1 MEKVWLKSY
10 PAGMPAEI
18 DVNAYDSLI
27 GVLDESVRL
36 YGERTA
42 FICMGKGISYL
53 ELDRKSRDFAAYLQG
68 VLGLKKGD
76 RVVLMMPNVLQY
88 PVCLFGVLRAGC
100 IVVNCNPLYTAAE
113 LEHQINDADAE
124 TIVILENFAHVLQD
138 AMARTP
144 IKHVLTTQLGDLL
157 GTIKGS
163 AVNFVVKYIKK
174 MVPGWTLP
182 GAVSLSSALRKGAD
196 VQRKL
201 VPVSLAHDDIA
212 FLQYT
217 GGTTGGVK
225 GAMLTQRNLVANL
238 LQAKAWI
245 KPYLGNEPQIV
256 VTALPLYHVFALT
269 ANCLTFVALGAANV
283 LITNPRDIAGFVG
296 SLKKYPFTVLTGV
309 NTLFNALLD
318 SPEFAR
324 LDFSHLRITLGGGM
338 AVQKSVAIRWQAT
351 TKVALIEAYGLT
363 ETSPAVSINPLDL
376 AEFNGA
382 IGLPLPSTDIAI
394 RDDAGNDLPLGE
406 VGELCVSGPQVM
418 AGYWRQPEE
427 TAKVM
432 MSDGFLRTGDLAV
445 VDAQGFIR
453 LVDRKKDLIVV
464 SGFKVFPNEVEDV
477 IALHPGVREV
487 AVIGVPDGHSGE
499 AVKAFVVKR
508 DAALTAEAL
517 IAHCRKTL
525 VAYKVPHQIEFRD
538 DLPKSNV
545 GKILRR
551 VMKNQA

>member
-1 MEKVWLKSY
+1 MEKIWLKSY
-10 PAGMPAEI
+10 PAGVPAEI
-18 DVNAYDSLI
+18 DVNAYASLI
-27 GVLDESVRL
+27 DVLDESVRL
-36 YGERTA
+36 YGEHTA
-42 FICMGKGISYL
+42 FICMGKGISYTQ
-53 ELDRKSRDFAAYLQG
+53 LDHMSRDFAAYLQG

-100 IVVNCNPLYTAAE
+100 VVVNCNPLYTATE
-113 LEHQINDADAE
+113 LEHQLKDADAE
-124 TIVILENFAHVLQD
+124 TIVILENFAHVLQE
-138 AMARTP
+138 AIVRTP
-144 IKHVLTTQLGDLL
+144 VKHVLTTQLGDML
-157 GTIKGS
+157 GSVKGV
-163 AVNFVVKYIKK
+163 AINFVVKYIKK
-174 MVPGWTLP
+174 MVPAWTLP
-182 GAVSLSSALRKGAD
+182 GAVSLSVALRKGAD
-196 VQRKL
+196 VRPKL
-201 VPVSLAHDDIA
+201 VSVSLAHDDIA

-217 GGTTGGVK
+217 GGTTGVSK

-245 KPYLGNEPQIV
+245 KPYLGEGSQIV
-256 VTALPLYHVFALT
+256 ITALPLYHVFALT

-283 LITNPRDIAGFVG
+283 LITNPRDIADFV
-296 SLKKYPFTVLTGV
+296 STLAKYKFTALTGV

-318 SPEFAR
+318 SPKFAQ
-324 LDFSHLRITLGGGM
+324 LDFSHLRVALGGGM
-338 AVQKSVAIRWQAT
+338 AVQKAVAMRWQAT

-363 ETSPAVSINPLDL
+363 ETSPAVSINPLNL

-394 RDDAGNDLPLGE
+394 RDDVGNDLPLGE
-406 VGELCVSGPQVM
+406 AGELCVSGPQVM

-432 MSDGFLRTGDLAV
+432 TPDGFLRTGDIAV

-453 LVDRKKDLIVV
+453 IVDRKKDLIVV

-477 IALHPGVREV
+477 LALHPGVREV

-538 DLPKSNV
+538 ELPKSNV

-551 VMKNQA
+551 ALKSQA

>member
-1 MEKVWLKSY
+1 MEKIWLKSY
-10 PAGMPAEI
+10 PAGVPAEI
-18 DVNAYDSLI
+18 DVNAYASLVD
-27 GVLDESVRL
+27 VLDESVRL
-36 YGERTA
+36 YGDHTA
-42 FICMGKGISYL
+42 FICMGKAISYTQ
-53 ELDRKSRDFAAYLQG
+53 LDHMSRDFAAYLQG

-113 LEHQINDADAE
+113 LEYQINDADAE
-124 TIVILENFAHVLQD
+124 TIIILENFAHVLQD
-138 AMARTP
+138 AVSHTS
-144 IKHVLTTQLGDLL
+144 IKHILTTQLGDML
-157 GTIKGS
+157 GPIKG
-163 AVNFVVKYIKK
+163 AVVNFVVKYIKK
-174 MVPGWTLP
+174 MVPAWTLP
-182 GAVSLSSALRKGAD
+182 GAVSLSVALRKGSD
-196 VQRKL
+196 IQPKL
-201 VPVSLAHDDIA
+201 VPVPLAHDDIA

-217 GGTTGGVK
+217 GGTTGVSK

-238 LQAKAWI
+238 LQARAWI
-245 KPYLGNEPQIV
+245 KPYLGDGPQIV
-256 VTALPLYHVFALT
+256 ITALPLYHVFALT

-283 LITNPRDIAGFVG
+283 LITNPRDIAGFVNT
-296 SLKKYPFTVLTGV
+296 LAKYKFTAFTGV
-309 NTLFNALLD
+309 NTLFNALLEHPKF
-318 SPEFAR
+318 SR

-338 AVQKSVAIRWQAT
+338 AVQKAVAMRWKAV
-351 TKVALIEAYGLT
+351 TKVTLIEAYGLT

-376 AEFNGA
+376 AEFNGS

-406 VGELCVSGPQVM
+406 AGELCVSGSQVM

-432 MSDGFLRTGDLAV
+432 MSDGFLRTGDMAV

-453 LVDRKKDLIVV
+453 IVDRKKDLIVV
-464 SGFKVFPNEVEDV
+464 SGFKVFPNEVEDAL
-477 IALHPGVREV
+477 ALHPGVREV

-508 DAALTAEAL
+508 DPALTAEEL
-517 IAHCRKTL
+517 VAHCRKTL
-525 VAYKVPHQIEFRD
+525 VAYKVPHQIEFRSE
-538 DLPKSNV
+538 LPKSNV

-551 VMKNQA
+551 ALKD

>member
-10 PAGMPAEI
+10 PAGVPAEI
-18 DVNAYDSLI
+18 DVNAYASLVD
-27 GVLDESVRL
+27 VLDESVRL
-36 YGERTA
+36 YGDHTA
-42 FICMGKGISYL
+42 FICMGKAISYTQ
-53 ELDRKSRDFAAYLQG
+53 LDRMSRDFAAYLQG
-68 VLGLKKGD
+68 ILGLKKGD
-76 RVVLMMPNVLQY
+76 RVVLMMPNILQY

-113 LEHQINDADAE
+113 LEYQLKDAGADA
-124 TIVILENFAHVLQD
+124 IVILENFAHVLQE
-138 AMARTP
+138 AIVRIP
-144 IKHVLTTQLGDLL
+144 VKHILTTQLGDML
-157 GTIKGS
+157 GPIKG
-163 AVNFVVKYIKK
+163 AVVNFVGKYIKK
-174 MVPGWTLP
+174 MVPAWTLP
-182 GAVSLSSALRKGAD
+182 GAVSLSVALRKGA
-196 VQRKL
+196 VIRPKL
-201 VPVSLAHDDIA
+201 TSVKLAHDDIA

-217 GGTTGGVK
+217 GGTTGVSK

-245 KPYLGNEPQIV
+245 TPFLGGERQIV
-256 VTALPLYHVFALT
+256 ITALPLYHVFALT

-283 LITNPRDIAGFVG
+283 LITNPRDIAGFVNT
-296 SLKKYPFTVLTGV
+296 LAKYKFTAFTGV
-309 NTLFNALLD
+309 NTLFNALLEHPKF
-318 SPEFAR
+318 SR

-338 AVQKSVAIRWQAT
+338 AVQKAVAMRWKAV
-351 TKVALIEAYGLT
+351 TKVTLIEAYGLT

-376 AEFNGA
+376 AEFNGS

-406 VGELCVSGPQVM
+406 AGELCVSGPQVM

-432 MSDGFLRTGDLAV
+432 MSDGFLRTGDMAV

-453 LVDRKKDLIVV
+453 IVDRKKDLIVV
-464 SGFKVFPNEVEDV
+464 SGFKVFPNEVEDAL
-477 IALHPGVREV
+477 ALHPGVREV

-508 DAALTAEAL
+508 DPALMAEEL
-517 IAHCRKTL
+517 VAHCRKTL
-525 VAYKVPHQIEFRD
+525 VAYKVPHQIEFRSE
-538 DLPKSNV
+538 LPKSNV

-551 VMKNQA
+551 ALKD

>member
-1 MEKVWLKSY
+1 MERIWLKSY
-10 PAGMPAEI
+10 PAGVPAEI
-18 DVNAYDSLI
+18 DANAYASLI
-27 GVLDESVRL
+27 DVLDESVRL
-36 YGERTA
+36 YGQRTA
-42 FICMGKGISYL
+42 FICMGKGISYTQ
-53 ELDRKSRDFAAYLQG
+53 LDRMSRDFAAYLQG

-100 IVVNCNPLYTAAE
+100 VVVNCNPLYTAAE
-113 LEHQINDADAE
+113 LGHQLKDADAQ

-138 AMARTP
+138 AVARTP
-144 IKHVLTTQLGDLL
+144 VKHILTTQLGDLL
-157 GTIKGS
+157 GPIKGWAINF
-163 AVNFVVKYIKK
+163 AVKHIKK
-174 MVPGWTLP
+174 MVPAWTLP
-182 GAVSLSSALRKGAD
+182 GAVSLPAALRKGAD
-196 VQRKL
+196 VQPAP
-201 VPVSLAHDDIA
+201 VPVPLAHGDIA

-217 GGTTGGVK
+217 GGTTGVSK

-245 KPYLGNEPQIV
+245 KPYLGEGPQIV
-256 VTALPLYHVFALT
+256 ITALPLYHVFALT

-283 LITNPRDIAGFVG
+283 LITNPRDIAGFVDT
-296 SLKKYPFTVLTGV
+296 LAKYKFTALTGV

-318 SPEFAR
+318 SPKFAQ
-324 LDFSHLRITLGGGM
+324 LDFSHLRIALGGGM
-338 AVQKSVAIRWQAT
+338 AVQKSVAVRWQAT
-351 TKVALIEAYGLT
+351 TRVALIEAYGLT
-363 ETSPAVSINPLDL
+363 ETSPAVSINPLNL
-376 AEFNGA
+376 AEFNGS

-406 VGELCVSGPQVM
+406 AGELCVSGPQVM

-432 MSDGFLRTGDLAV
+432 MPDGFLRTGDIAM
-445 VDAQGFIR
+445 VDAKGFVRI
-453 LVDRKKDLIVV
+453 VDRKKDLIVV

-477 IALHPGVREV
+477 LALHPGVREV

-508 DAALTAEAL
+508 DAALTAEEL
-517 IAHCRKTL
+517 ISHCRKTL
-525 VAYKVPHQIEFRD
+525 VAYKVPHQIEFRSE
-538 DLPKSNV
+538 LPKSNV

-551 VMKNQA
+551 ALKDQG

>member
-1 MEKVWLKSY
+1 MEKIWLKSY
-10 PAGMPAEI
+10 PAGVPAEI
-18 DVNAYDSLI
+18 DVNAYASLVD
-27 GVLDESVRL
+27 VLDESVRL
-36 YGERTA
+36 YGDHTA
-42 FICMGKGISYL
+42 FICMGKAISYTQ
-53 ELDRKSRDFAAYLQG
+53 LDHMSRDFAAYLQG

-113 LEHQINDADAE
+113 LEYQINDADAE
-124 TIVILENFAHVLQD
+124 TIIILENFAHVLQD
-138 AMARTP
+138 AVSHTS
-144 IKHVLTTQLGDLL
+144 IKHILTTQLGDML
-157 GTIKGS
+157 GPIKG
-163 AVNFVVKYIKK
+163 AVVNFVVKYIKK
-174 MVPGWTLP
+174 MVPAWTLP
-182 GAVSLSSALRKGAD
+182 GAVSLSVALRKGSD
-196 VQRKL
+196 IQPKL
-201 VPVSLAHDDIA
+201 VPVPLAHDDIA

-217 GGTTGGVK
+217 GGTTGVSK

-238 LQAKAWI
+238 LQARAWI
-245 KPYLGNEPQIV
+245 KPYLGDGPQIV
-256 VTALPLYHVFALT
+256 ITALPLYHVFALT

-283 LITNPRDIAGFVG
+283 LITNPRDIAGFVNT
-296 SLKKYPFTVLTGV
+296 LAKYKFTAFTGV
-309 NTLFNALLD
+309 NTLFNALLEHPKF
-318 SPEFAR
+318 SR

-338 AVQKSVAIRWQAT
+338 AVQKAVAMRWKAV
-351 TKVALIEAYGLT
+351 TKVTLIEAYGLT

-376 AEFNGA
+376 AEFNGS

-406 VGELCVSGPQVM
+406 AGELCVSGPQVM

-432 MSDGFLRTGDLAV
+432 MSDGFLRTGDMAV

-453 LVDRKKDLIVV
+453 IVDRKKDLIVV
-464 SGFKVFPNEVEDV
+464 SGFKVFPNEVEDAL
-477 IALHPGVREV
+477 ALHPGVREV

-508 DAALTAEAL
+508 DPALTAEEL
-517 IAHCRKTL
+517 VAHCRKTL
-525 VAYKVPHQIEFRD
+525 VAYKVPHQIEFRSE
-538 DLPKSNV
+538 LPKSNV

-551 VMKNQA
+551 ALKD